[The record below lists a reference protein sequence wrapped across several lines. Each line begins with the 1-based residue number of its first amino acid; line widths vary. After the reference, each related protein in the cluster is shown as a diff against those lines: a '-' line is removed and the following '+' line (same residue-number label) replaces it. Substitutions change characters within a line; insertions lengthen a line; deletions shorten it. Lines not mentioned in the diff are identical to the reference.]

1 MPTFDVV
8 VVGGGVSGGLP
19 AAAYLQKAGARV
31 CLIEARHEL
40 GTFIPTHEIWPEVL
54 TSPHAAINFSAASPA
69 IEDLELEKYGYQLRF
84 SPVIFGVTDRDGK
97 NALVYYDAHQTAK
110 NFAKHSARDSRTIEE
125 AQSQLPK
132 ILTTMNELLFFS
144 PHPNAEKFEKGLEVT
159 AAMAKMDVSQ
169 LMEMSGPELVESMF
183 ESDPVRRVFMTLPAL
198 HLQGD
203 PMARGQGAVSILWSL
218 FYTAAIAKGGNFS
231 LVNALE
237 RCFIEHGGTILRNCP
252 VDRIVVRNGRATGVV
267 LSKEAVFP
275 GKRIDARKAV
285 VSNLSAKKTI
295 EVLGQDTMME
305 ADPRLAMK
313 MKYWKSSGRA
323 STVHNWILK
332 GHPRW
337 KSANFDPNI
346 QKALLFYRAWD
357 RWDDFFKWEIAV
369 RKSDNRAAMGG
380 MGEILDFSAVDPA
393 QASPEGYVN
402 VRCEHA
408 LSFWW
413 RGEDGIGYWDK
424 VRDEVAEFERDLFEE
439 LAPGFK
445 SQIVEELVTTP
456 LDIWRYNQVAYYGQ
470 VLGGDFTED
479 QWILDRMPYRMPID
493 GLYMSNGVWPLAL
506 SWMAPGYNAATVV
519 AEDLGVRKQPWWTHR
534 PGQWFLNN
542 LERYT
547 AR

>member
-1 MPTFDVV
+1 
-8 VVGGGVSGGLP
+8 
-19 AAAYLQKAGARV
+19 
-31 CLIEARHEL
+31 LIEARHEL

-69 IEDLELEKYGYQLRF
+69 IEDLDLPRYGYELRF

-97 NALVYYDAHQTAK
+97 NALVYYDAYQTAK

-132 ILTTMNELLFFS
+132 VLTTMNELLFYS
-144 PHPNAEKFEKGLEVT
+144 PHPDAEKFEKALEISAQMV
-159 AAMAKMDVSQ
+159 KMDVDQ

-183 ESDPVRRVFMTLPAL
+183 EADAVRRVFMTLPAL

-203 PMARGQGAVSILWSL
+203 PLARGQGAASIIWSL

-237 RCFIEHGGTILRNCP
+237 RCFVEHGGTILRNAP
-252 VDRIVVRNGRATGVV
+252 VERILVRNGRATGVV
-267 LSKEAVFP
+267 LSKDAVFP
-275 GKRIDARKAV
+275 RKRIDARKAV
-285 VSNLSAKKTI
+285 ISNLSAKKTL
-295 EVLGQDTMME
+295 EVIGQDTMME
-305 ADPRLAMK
+305 ADPKLAMK

-323 STVHNWILK
+323 STVHKWIMK
-332 GHPRW
+332 GHPKW
-337 KSANFDPNI
+337 KSATFDANI

-357 RWDDFFKWEIAV
+357 SWDDFFKWEIAV

-380 MGEILDFSAVDPA
+380 MGEILDYSAVDPA

-413 RGEDGIGYWDK
+413 RGEDGVGYWDK

-445 SQIVEELVTTP
+445 GQIVEEVVTTP

-470 VLGGDFTED
+470 VLGGDFCED

-506 SWMAPGYNAATVV
+506 SWMAPGYNAASVV
-519 AEDLGVRKQPWWTHR
+519 AQDLGIRNQAWWTHR

-542 LERYT
+542 LEKYT
-547 AR
+547 TR